1 MANLTE
7 VAEWQ
12 EGIRQLERSDV
23 ADAGLNGDGVANV
36 QARQLANRTA
46 FLKERQD
53 ALVEAAEIQSA
64 EDMDGDVKR
73 DAIIDV
79 RERHVEVIGE
89 GEEAQEVVTWP
100 QRRWSVGDLERFVKA
115 PVLWDIPATTTSAPP
130 SELIA
135 LPPGTGLPEGAIIDG
150 LELTAP
156 MDDEDL
162 GGGAGALGALP
173 MSGKIAFL
181 LNVGMPVD
189 ANFALAGVYIY
200 DALVPLAAF
209 TVSSTGALIDMTMTP
224 IDAEFAGGLLL
235 VEVDLDDNEL
245 YVSTASDKRFLVS
258 NADLK
263 NAAIVLVAQG
273 QLNAGVSQAT
283 LSVSVNPADLDEF
296 ELADGFAWYGLQ
308 SAHFPAGTKPGSL
321 LEVVTGGVVEGA
333 LLGDGDIIVA
343 LDIDPPRYILIPD
356 NDAALADLVAEI
368 EALSERADE
377 IDDAQEG
384 LLADI
389 SGLQLFWVQ
398 RTISDPPPVMST
410 GWASKINRVTSGPSQ
425 EGFKVLVP
433 TAFTTRDIVIYN
445 AHATWNLALEPETGS
460 INLLSVKGGSIAIP
474 PRGRVVLRY
483 LDNSANNVLVY
494 GDFVQSTAPSA
505 YTTNDDAVTF
515 SNATANL
522 TVDASVEWLRVNV
535 SGSENDLT
543 VVPDLT
549 TMINA
554 KRSGFIDVF
563 VSTGTSLTLRLGTKV
578 VRSVGSSSRS
588 ILVAWHGNDAGFY
601 TQIINADGELGS
613 ATFNSA
619 DGTLEIAPRSE
630 PFTVIKSTA
639 GNFDTFE
646 LTVPSSQF
654 MRNNG
659 RGGSLDIFFTHGVDD
674 LTLAVTGFGSFT
686 GSVPTALPANSI
698 LRVIYPGSL
707 PNGTGV
713 SGLYAVVIS

>member
-224 IDAEFAGGLLL
+224 IDM
-235 VEVDLDDNEL
+235 
-245 YVSTASDKRFLVS
+245 YR
-258 NADLK
+258 
-263 NAAIVLVAQG
+263 QH
-273 QLNAGVSQAT
+273 Q
-283 LSVSVNPADLDEF
+283 
-296 ELADGFAWYGLQ
+296 
-308 SAHFPAGTKPGSL
+308 
-321 LEVVTGGVVEGA
+321 
-333 LLGDGDIIVA
+333 
-343 LDIDPPRYILIPD
+343 
-356 NDAALADLVAEI
+356 
-368 EALSERADE
+368 
-377 IDDAQEG
+377 
-384 LLADI
+384 I
-389 SGLQLFWVQ
+389 SG
-398 RTISDPPPVMST
+398 S
-410 GWASKINRVTSGPSQ
+410 
-425 EGFKVLVP
+425 
-433 TAFTTRDIVIYN
+433 
-445 AHATWNLALEPETGS
+445 
-460 INLLSVKGGSIAIP
+460 
-474 PRGRVVLRY
+474 
-483 LDNSANNVLVY
+483 
-494 GDFVQSTAPSA
+494 
-505 YTTNDDAVTF
+505 
-515 SNATANL
+515 
-522 TVDASVEWLRVNV
+522 
-535 SGSENDLT
+535 
-543 VVPDLT
+543 
-549 TMINA
+549 
-554 KRSGFIDVF
+554 
-563 VSTGTSLTLRLGTKV
+563 
-578 VRSVGSSSRS
+578 
-588 ILVAWHGNDAGFY
+588 
-601 TQIINADGELGS
+601 
-613 ATFNSA
+613 
-619 DGTLEIAPRSE
+619 
-630 PFTVIKSTA
+630 
-639 GNFDTFE
+639 
-646 LTVPSSQF
+646 
-654 MRNNG
+654 
-659 RGGSLDIFFTHGVDD
+659 
-674 LTLAVTGFGSFT
+674 
-686 GSVPTALPANSI
+686 
-698 LRVIYPGSL
+698 
-707 PNGTGV
+707 
-713 SGLYAVVIS
+713 